1 MSISIVARN
10 ADEDSA
16 TLLFRLQRVWP
27 LKIEVLVGQISRLRV
42 RGRLILIRTTD

>member
-10 ADEDSA
+10 AVKIAQRCRSDSK
-16 TLLFRLQRVWP
+16 RVWP
-27 LKIEVLVGQISRLRV
+27 LKIKVLVGQISRLRV